1 MLSLPRGK
9 RCVEPGERILTET
22 EGPVGPMVDIR
33 TKEEAWH
40 YDSAHPA
47 VLHLQPRCWKNWV

>member
-47 VLHLQPRCWKNWV
+47 VLHLQPR